1 MVNSLKIVADIK
13 KGVTFTMRSINN
25 APFMEAVLISL
36 VRENKAE
43 SKAVVIGAM
52 VSFLMESFS
61 FMSENQA
68 LIIATKTYAKA

>member
-1 MVNSLKIVADIK
+1 
-13 KGVTFTMRSINN
+13 
-25 APFMEAVLISL
+25 MEALLISL

-61 FMSENQA
+61 FMSESQA
-68 LIIATKTYAKA
+68 LIIATKTYAQA